1 MQPVKVMVLC
11 GNVIL
16 LAKHSQLVSCNSDRK
31 LLNCVLRAMFK
42 KACLEL
48 LFNMY
53 DSQACSFLMNW

>member
-16 LAKHSQLVSCNSDRK
+16 FAKHSQVVSCNSDRK
-31 LLNCVLRAMFK
+31 LLKCVLRATFK
-42 KACLEL
+42 KACLKL

-53 DSQACSFLMNW
+53 ESQACNFL

>member
-16 LAKHSQLVSCNSDRK
+16 FAKRSQIVSCNSDRK
-31 LLNCVLRAMFK
+31 LSKRVLRATFK
-42 KACLEL
+42 KVRLRL

-53 DSQACSFLMNW
+53 ESQACNFL